1 MIATC
6 KLLKHKHLCYIALI
20 IPVWKADME
29 SKYTLIASGVSW
41 SLGLQ
46 VVMKERQKEK
56 NETAQWAYCTF
67 TNMDTQIFKAQKA
80 QKTTERHAYADFCF
94 EQCDICQSRPVLV
107 AGCAV
112 VCL

>member
-1 MIATC
+1 MKLRSEHIA
-6 KLLKHKHLCYIALI
+6 H
-20 IPVWKADME
+20 
-29 SKYTLIASGVSW
+29 S
-41 SLGLQ
+41 Q
-46 VVMKERQKEK
+46 
-56 NETAQWAYCTF
+56 
-67 TNMDTQIFKAQKA
+67 NMDTQIFKAQKA